1 MLISRLLENLG
12 VPAGIAI
19 AIAIVGLVVKLYLGA
34 KNKNKSSGGGGG
46 GSLGGGLSSRRQRRS
61 RRYD

>member
-1 MLISRLLENLG
+1 MLISHLLENLG

-19 AIAIVGLVVKLYLGA
+19 GIAIVGLVAKLYFGA
-34 KNKNKSSGGGGG
+34 KNKSAGGGGG
-46 GSLGGGLSSRRQRRS
+46 FGAGLGTRRQRRS